1 MTELVARRGLEG
13 ALARARSSALTRDIS
28 LAMGVSL
35 LVGLFRLGTPSIWV
49 DEAATARAV
58 HTRYLDLM
66 TDNYHWLYYS
76 IMKPWGLAAGTSEWA
91 LRLPSVLGA
100 MLACGLLVLLARR
113 LVDGPTA
120 LISGL
125 LLATSPFVIK
135 WSQQARG
142 YTMLLAISLLAT
154 LLLVRAL
161 ERGARGAWAAYG
173 VAFAAV
179 TVWHPVAGLVL
190 APTHVLLAVQRRERV
205 LPHGLFAAVLVGLLA
220 VPWASQLAIRSTG
233 EGVAMN
239 WLTFPTA
246 DVATRA
252 VLDVSGAG
260 GVGLL
265 LAIVGLVVLAR
276 RESRALAL
284 WLATWA
290 FSPFALALVFSVV
303 RPIYLDRYLIV
314 AAPAFALLAASA
326 LTGLAARARALLATA
341 LVMAT
346 LVALAQWYS
355 SPSEGNWRGEDWRR
369 AVASVL
375 KRRAPDEPVVVAP
388 WSAHPAAEY
397 YGAGVIG
404 VSTGTSVWLLTWSE
418 TGGLMTATERRAI
431 GLGDHRLVERL
442 QFGKRVSAELLSA
455 S

>member
-1 MTELVARRGLEG
+1 
-13 ALARARSSALTRDIS
+13 
-28 LAMGVSL
+28 
-35 LVGLFRLGTPSIWV
+35 
-49 DEAATARAV
+49 
-58 HTRYLDLM
+58 
-66 TDNYHWLYYS
+66 
-76 IMKPWGLAAGTSEWA
+76 
-91 LRLPSVLGA
+91 
-100 MLACGLLVLLARR
+100 
-113 LVDGPTA
+113 
-120 LISGL
+120 
-125 LLATSPFVIK
+125 
-135 WSQQARG
+135 
-142 YTMLLAISLLAT
+142 
-154 LLLVRAL
+154 
-161 ERGARGAWAAYG
+161 
-173 VAFAAV
+173 
-179 TVWHPVAGLVL
+179 
-190 APTHVLLAVQRRERV
+190 
-205 LPHGLFAAVLVGLLA
+205 
-220 VPWASQLAIRSTG
+220 
-233 EGVAMN
+233 MN